1 MAQENDRETARQ
13 AVAELSAECQM
24 LCRKRLNNSCA
35 APPPSIPDGYDKKN
49 LYQVCRY
56 GDLSALQT
64 LIAQGVN
71 IHREDGLALR
81 LAAQNGHTEIVR
93 CLLDHK
99 LWIHSINDAALR
111 MAAQNGHFGTVDLL
125 IERGAPI
132 EKLTP
137 AQRHSYQQELEKLS
151 LTVQQKISAAQ
162 QSLTKI
168 FNAKTWAGHVPEM
181 IRLWSQA
188 PEILKTKIDFS
199 HLAAEAQ
206 IQTIK
211 QKTTRIVRKK

>member
-1 MAQENDRETARQ
+1 MAQENDREAARQ
-13 AVAELSAECQM
+13 AVAELRAECQM
-24 LCRKRLNNSCA
+24 LCCKKLSNSCA
-35 APPPSIPDGYDKKN
+35 PPPPSIPDTYDKTN
-49 LYQVCRY
+49 LYQVCRC

-71 IHREDGLALR
+71 VHREDGLALR
-81 LAAQNGHTEIVR
+81 LAAQNGHTDIVD
-93 CLLDHK
+93 CLLK
-99 LWIHSINDAALR
+99 QKVWIHSSNDAALR
-111 MAAQNGHFGTVDLL
+111 LAAQNGYFGTVDLL
-125 IERGAPI
+125 IEQGAPI

-137 AQRHSYQQELEKLS
+137 AQRHAYQQELEKNRIAVEQKL
-151 LTVQQKISAAQ
+151 QQAQ

-181 IRLWSQA
+181 IQLWSQA

-211 QKTTRIVRKK
+211 QKTKKIVRKK